1 MNAKSK
7 KSKPKISAA
16 SRSAISSPALESG
29 PTPCALPDGPMSDLF
44 GREVV
49 PAPVSARRAK
59 AEGLQT
65 LVTSGLIG
73 RDSSASAGLQRSL
86 ENRLMMRLDTAG
98 STLFKLTWKGRTTPL
113 GRRYLERAASA
124 RRTSGSGCTS
134 WPTPQMGDG
143 MRGGQAK
150 RSESN
155 HAQRLV
161 DFSQMAAWHT
171 PKANDSEK
179 RGEVADDPRNGLVT
193 HAHLASWPSPRV
205 TDDNMSRR
213 SPEAMQREMDR
224 EGRGENLALTAHL
237 ATWLTPT
244 GEDSQSAGSRA
255 HSETVNSAAHL
266 SGWATPKA
274 QRADQ
279 DSHFARGNPTIGA
292 QATLTVSGET
302 RIGYSARDG
311 IVTIGNGAQLNP
323 AHSRWLMG
331 LPRVFCDCA
340 VTAMQSAR
348 RSPRNSSKPSSKSK
362 SALVRHSEPTAK

>member
-1 MNAKSK
+1 MSAPSLTYDWTTCVDSPNAT
-7 KSKPKISAA
+7 
-16 SRSAISSPALESG
+16 SSPGSECGA
-29 PTPCALPDGPMSDLF
+29 TPCALPDGPMTDLF

-49 PAPVSARRAK
+49 LAPVSARREK
-59 AEGLQT
+59 AEGLTT

-73 RDSSASAGLQRSL
+73 RDSPASASLQRSL
-86 ENRLMMRLDTAG
+86 ESRLMTRLDTDG

-134 WPTPQMGDG
+134 WQTPHASDNHSG
-143 MRGGQAK
+143 MANRVGSFKGK
-150 RSESN
+150 
-155 HAQRLV
+155 HAQRNCDLV
-161 DFSQMAAWHT
+161 MLCAGWNT
-171 PKANDSEK
+171 PISNDSEK
-179 RGEVADDPRNGLVT
+179 RGVPVVGADLAGS
-193 HAHLASWPSPRV
+193 AHLASWP
-205 TDDNMSRR
+205 
-213 SPEAMQREMDR
+213 
-224 EGRGENLALTAHL
+224 
-237 ATWLTPT
+237 TPT
-244 GEDSQSAGSRA
+244 GEDSQCAGGPRHSA
-255 HSETVNSAAHL
+255 TVHSAANMT
-266 SGWATPKA
+266 GWATPKA

-311 IVTIGNGAQLNP
+311 IVMIGNGAQLNP

-348 RSPRNSSKPSSKSK
+348 RSPRSSSK
-362 SALVRHSEPTAK
+362 RAKKH